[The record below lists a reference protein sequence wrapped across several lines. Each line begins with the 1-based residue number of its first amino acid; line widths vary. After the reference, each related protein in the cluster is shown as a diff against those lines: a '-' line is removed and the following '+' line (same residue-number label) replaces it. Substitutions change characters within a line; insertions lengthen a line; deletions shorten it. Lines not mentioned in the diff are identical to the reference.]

1 MKVTTMRIFLL
12 VIYMLPNLAH
22 AEWITTK
29 DNCSVFFPEIAKGL
43 PEGRKSVWTGAC
55 PGGMAN
61 GKGALKV
68 NAGTTF
74 KSVFS
79 GVMKDGQFDGL
90 TKYHAEVSTD
100 IKNSLMPIKQINAT
114 DDMSY
119 FHKGVALTEDEY
131 KERSTYRERYMSSS
145 SSIESLEEFLIS
157 TARYDPDNLSQK
169 VKYEL
174 FRRISEE
181 HGIPIATIENE
192 QNRFHDISDLETV
205 FDIEEADSSV
215 KRERAGMPMFLVAS
229 AGEVQYLKSKF
240 RIKIKEDAPW
250 KPRYGAYKV
259 TVQFRITGSLNSHLK
274 LLFIDQSA
282 GTKEFTQNAPP
293 QDFFI
298 GSGNGWTDAKEI
310 DFGSIVSNIGVSLG
324 MSEAIRVQAKDIKVK
339 YDILSISAI

>member
-1 MKVTTMRIFLL
+1 MRIFLL
-12 VIYMLPNLAH
+12 VIYMLPGLAH
-22 AEWITTK
+22 AEWIATK
-29 DNCSVFFPEIAKGL
+29 DNCKVFFPEIATGL

-55 PGGMAN
+55 PGGVAN

-100 IKNSLMPIKQINAT
+100 IKNSLMPIKQIDAT
-114 DDMSY
+114 DNIKY

-131 KERSTYRERYMSSS
+131 RERSTYRERYISSF

-157 TARYDPDNLSQK
+157 TARYDPENLSQK

-181 HGIPIATIENE
+181 RGVPIVTIENE
-192 QNRFHDISDLETV
+192 QNRFHDISDLKTV
-205 FDIEEADSSV
+205 FDIEEADNSL
-215 KRERAGMPMFLVAS
+215 KRDRVGMPMFLVAS
-229 AGEVQYLKSKF
+229 AGEVLYLKSKL
-240 RIKIKEDAPW
+240 KVNIKEDAPW
-250 KPRYGAYKV
+250 KPRYGVYKV
-259 TVQFRITGSLNSHLK
+259 TVQFYITGTLDSHMK

-282 GTKEFTQNAPP
+282 GSKEFIQKAPP

-298 GSGNGWTDAKEI
+298 GSGNGWTDTKEI
-310 DFGSIVSNIGVSLG
+310 DFGSLVSHIGVSIG
-324 MSEAIRVQAKDIKVK
+324 MSEAIKIQTKDVKVK
-339 YDILSISAI
+339 YDILSVSAI